1 MSDISQVVK
10 TQIEIDSNFSLDAV
24 AEDIKFRLKRMATDV
39 WQIGDNLC
47 LVKQYYLLNEDEG
60 VANRKLLDWAITQT
74 GLSESSVKNFLNVR
88 ASFTLEQVEKLEIS
102 GTGLSALYRLS
113 SADSEVKPRVIQEA
127 LDLVKEGDK
136 ITPGMAKDLVSGYKD
151 FDSDWSKDSD
161 NTDNENEESEPKQ
174 LGLPFPQTTQ
184 SKSKPQ
190 LAQPNEWENKRQQ
203 LESFYSKWKARYGPD
218 TVRGKVVADLLK
230 ELESLLED

>member
-24 AEDIKFRLKRMATDV
+24 AEDIKFRLKRMATDI
-39 WQIGDNLC
+39 WQIGNNLF
-47 LVKQYYLLNEDEG
+47 LVKEYYLLNCDEAT
-60 VANRKLLDWAITQT
+60 ANRKLLDWAVSQT

-127 LDLVKEGDK
+127 LDLVEEGDK

-174 LGLPFPQTTQ
+174 LELPSPKTTQ

-203 LESFYSKWKARYGPD
+203 LSKFSNKWKARYAPD

-230 ELESLLED
+230 DLEEVLNN